1 MMAMLQRDAE
11 RADSGAP
18 VPMLPR
24 RAATVPAPREAT
36 ISPPALRRL
45 RSEPAHSSRRMPP
58 ESMVAHRSTIVCEQV
73 PWRVAEEALRAAPD
87 DAQLH
92 LPSLLHYPSSA
103 PLMPLVLCER
113 IDDVSIDRL
122 HTLGL
127 LPHMARLCAV
137 ARHPVDQKS
146 ALFFGWP
153 ELGTFADADASGP
166 WFARHPWQTL
176 LTVLYGVAVGLCA
189 LHGAGEAHG
198 AVTPAAVG
206 VRHDGS
212 AWLLPCGSLHV
223 RPSSGSATLGEK
235 ALARDADLRGVGRLL
250 HELGSAGASA
260 PPAVSVA
267 LLELAPRCEALE
279 LTMHE
284 VAAKLADVFRMSVL
298 DSSTAPAGDLPPAT
312 QRWSRLRVLITAA
325 SAFTEA
331 AATRA
336 LCLICLEEVSTRR
349 GLACPEGHLICSA
362 CLQGYICSLA
372 GSAKLRSSNGALDCL
387 GEHQQPF
394 SFCSSMVEPLLF
406 GDGLRLYLET
416 METTETPDEGEF
428 NTPESIQPELHK
440 ALNLSCPSCGVFC
453 DPDPDGCIAM
463 TCSSCHVAFC
473 WLCFQ
478 ACGRDAHPHCH
489 VEHGGYFPPR
499 SDVDRWTR
507 RLRWRQVDGV
517 LQRSF
522 GGRRLPEREEALRLC
537 ERNLADSKIGL
548 WPFPNVQPS
557 VGGMLGA
564 LPHVQS
570 AQFGQIDELRA
581 LLDETPELIDRA
593 DGRGM
598 TALMAAAHGGHAAVV
613 TELLERGADV
623 TCRDDRGVSALDYAI
638 REDRQKVVLAILAHE
653 GQVVNAVG
661 PSGKT
666 ALMVAA
672 ETGHDSCALVLLEA
686 KADPNQAQPDGW
698 TALML
703 AAHYGHTQV
712 VLVLLEAKADPNQAR
727 PDGWTA
733 LMLAALKGHEQVALV
748 LLEAKADPNQG
759 MPDGVT
765 ALMAAAQNGHEQVA
779 LVLLEAK
786 ADPNQAKPNGVTA
799 LICAAQNGHEQ
810 VALVLLEAKADP
822 KQAKSDGGTALML
835 AALKGHEQVAL
846 VLLEAKADP
855 NQARPDGWTALMLAA
870 LKGHEQVALVLL
882 EAKAD
887 PNQGMP
893 DGVTAL
899 MAAAQNGHE
908 QVALV
913 LLEAKADPNQA
924 KPNGETALICAA
936 QNGHEQ
942 VALVLLEAKADPN
955 QAKHD
960 GWTALMLAA
969 HYGDEQVALV
979 LLEAK
984 ADPNQA
990 KSDGWTALMI
1000 AAENGHEPCARV
1012 LLEAGTTLLTASVPL
1027 SATLI
1032 TGFSTI
1038 GVQVAAAP
1046 VKAFYEI
1053 ELIAIGGAQQLGWAS
1068 PSFLVGAS
1076 APLGEGV
1083 GDDDV
1088 SWGAD
1093 GARKL
1098 LWHAGE
1104 SQWEE
1109 QWAAGDVIGLGSDLT
1124 TGTIWFGK
1132 NGVWKAIF
1140 SDVRADSL
1148 YPALTGNGLACCIR
1162 LGAECMLSPPDE
1174 GFVPYPQGAIEL
1186 LRGRAG
1192 ALISASEVPP
1202 SVRTQGIDV
1211 WLMARGSG
1219 SDACAQLIAG
1229 WASRHRETDS

>member
-1 MMAMLQRDAE
+1 
-11 RADSGAP
+11 
-18 VPMLPR
+18 
-24 RAATVPAPREAT
+24 
-36 ISPPALRRL
+36 
-45 RSEPAHSSRRMPP
+45 
-58 ESMVAHRSTIVCEQV
+58 MVLS
-73 PWRVAEEALRAAPD
+73 
-87 DAQLH
+87 
-92 LPSLLHYPSSA
+92 
-103 PLMPLVLCER
+103 ER

-198 AVTPAAVG
+198 AVAPAAVG
-206 VRHDGS
+206 VRYDGS

-260 PPAVSVA
+260 PHAVSVA
-267 LLELAPRCEALE
+267 LLELAPKCEALE

-284 VAAKLADVFRMSVL
+284 VAAKLADVLRMSVL
-298 DSSTAPAGDLPPAT
+298 DSSSAPAGDLPPAT

-387 GEHQQPF
+387 GEHQHPF
-394 SFCSSMVEPLLF
+394 PFCRSMVEPLLF

-416 METTETPDEGEF
+416 METTETPDEGEVH
-428 NTPESIQPELHK
+428 TPESIQPELHK

-499 SDVDRWTR
+499 SDVDQWTR

-537 ERNLADSKIGL
+537 ERHLADSKIGL

-557 VGGMLGA
+557 LGGMLGA

-581 LLDETPELIDRA
+581 LLDETPELIDQA

-638 REDRQKVVLAILAHE
+638 REDRQEVVLAILAQHA

-661 PSGKT
+661 PSGET

-672 ETGHDSCALVLLEA
+672 ETGHASCALVLLEAKADPNKAKPDGWTALMHAAISGHEKCALVLLEAKADPNQAQPDGMTALMHAVFFGHEKCAVVLLEAKADPNQAQPDGRTALMLATHSGHEKCALVLLEA

-698 TALML
+698 TALMR
-703 AAHYGHTQV
+703 AAISGHEKCA
-712 VLVLLEAKADPNQAR
+712 LVLLEAKADPNQAQ
-727 PDGWTA
+727 PDGMTA
-733 LMLAALKGHEQVALV
+733 LMF
-748 LLEAKADPNQG
+748 
-759 MPDGVT
+759 
-765 ALMAAAQNGHEQVA
+765 AAQNGHEQVA

-786 ADPNQAKPNGVTA
+786 ADPNQAQP
-799 LICAAQNGHEQ
+799 
-810 VALVLLEAKADP
+810 
-822 KQAKSDGGTALML
+822 DGWTALMF
-835 AALKGHEQVAL
+835 AAGYGHEKCAL

-855 NQARPDGWTALMLAA
+855 NQAKPDGMTALMHAA
-870 LKGHEQVALVLL
+870 IFGHEKCALVLL

-887 PNQGMP
+887 PNQAQP
-893 DGVTAL
+893 DGMTAL
-899 MAAAQNGHE
+899 MFAAQDGHEQVAVVLLEAKADPNQAQPDGMTALMFAAQDGHEQVAVVLLEAKADPNQAQPDGWTALMHAAQNGHE

-924 KPNGETALICAA
+924 QPNGMTALMHAVFFGHEKCAVVLLEAKADPNQAQPDGLTALMLAAIFGHEKCAVVLLEAKADPNKAKSNGWTALMIAA

-942 VALVLLEAKADPN
+942 VALVLLEAGASK
-955 QAKHD
+955 KLIM
-960 GWTALMLAA
+960 ALI
-969 HYGDEQVALV
+969 
-979 LLEAK
+979 
-984 ADPNQA
+984 
-990 KSDGWTALMI
+990 I
-1000 AAENGHEPCARV
+1000 AALRGNIRCARV
-1012 LLEAGTTLLTASVPL
+1012 LLKQKANGFRRSLPEIVPL
-1027 SATLI
+1027 HL
-1032 TGFSTI
+1032 
-1038 GVQVAAAP
+1038 
-1046 VKAFYEI
+1046 
-1053 ELIAIGGAQQLGWAS
+1053 
-1068 PSFLVGAS
+1068 SFW
-1076 APLGEGV
+1076 PLRLQCISKHE
-1083 GDDDV
+1083 
-1088 SWGAD
+1088 D
-1093 GARKL
+1093 G
-1098 LWHAGE
+1098 
-1104 SQWEE
+1104 
-1109 QWAAGDVIGLGSDLT
+1109 
-1124 TGTIWFGK
+1124 
-1132 NGVWKAIF
+1132 
-1140 SDVRADSL
+1140 
-1148 YPALTGNGLACCIR
+1148 
-1162 LGAECMLSPPDE
+1162 
-1174 GFVPYPQGAIEL
+1174 
-1186 LRGRAG
+1186 
-1192 ALISASEVPP
+1192 
-1202 SVRTQGIDV
+1202 
-1211 WLMARGSG
+1211 
-1219 SDACAQLIAG
+1219 
-1229 WASRHRETDS
+1229 

>member
-1 MMAMLQRDAE
+1 
-11 RADSGAP
+11 
-18 VPMLPR
+18 
-24 RAATVPAPREAT
+24 
-36 ISPPALRRL
+36 
-45 RSEPAHSSRRMPP
+45 MP
-58 ESMVAHRSTIVCEQV
+58 
-73 PWRVAEEALRAAPD
+73 D
-87 DAQLH
+87 GAQLH

-206 VRHDGS
+206 VRYDGS

-223 RPSSGSATLGEK
+223 RPSSGTATLGEK

-298 DSSTAPAGDLPPAT
+298 DSSTAPARDLPPAT

-372 GSAKLRSSNGALDCL
+372 GSVKLRSSNGALDCL

-394 SFCSSMVEPLLF
+394 SFCRSMVEPLLF

-416 METTETPDEGEF
+416 METMETTETPDVGEVH
-428 NTPESIQPELHK
+428 TPESIQPELHK
-440 ALNLSCPSCGVFC
+440 ALNLSCPSCGVLC

-463 TCSSCHVAFC
+463 TCNSCHVAFC

-499 SDVDRWTR
+499 SDVDRWNR

-522 GGRRLPEREEALRLC
+522 GGRRLSEREEALRIC

-686 KADPNQAQPDGW
+686 GAVVNAQDNTGW
-698 TALML
+698 TALMY
-703 AAHYGHTQV
+703 AA
-712 VLVLLEAKADPNQAR
+712 EN
-727 PDGWTA
+727 
-733 LMLAALKGHEQVALV
+733 GHEQVALV
-748 LLEAKADPNQG
+748 LHEASAVVSAQDNGGFTALMIAAVNGHEQVGLVLLEARADPNQAKH
-759 MPDGVT
+759 DGVT
-765 ALMAAAQNGHEQVA
+765 ALICAARNGHEQFAHVLLEAKAEPNQATPDGWTALILAALNGHEQVA

-786 ADPNQAKPNGVTA
+786 ADPNQAKSNGVTA

-822 KQAKSDGGTALML
+822 
-835 AALKGHEQVAL
+835 
-846 VLLEAKADP
+846 
-855 NQARPDGWTALMLAA
+855 N
-870 LKGHEQVALVLL
+870 
-882 EAKAD
+882 
-887 PNQGMP
+887 
-893 DGVTAL
+893 
-899 MAAAQNGHE
+899 
-908 QVALV
+908 
-913 LLEAKADPNQA
+913 
-924 KPNGETALICAA
+924 
-936 QNGHEQ
+936 
-942 VALVLLEAKADPN
+942 
-955 QAKHD
+955 
-960 GWTALMLAA
+960 
-969 HYGDEQVALV
+969 
-979 LLEAK
+979 
-984 ADPNQA
+984 
-990 KSDGWTALMI
+990 
-1000 AAENGHEPCARV
+1000 
-1012 LLEAGTTLLTASVPL
+1012 
-1027 SATLI
+1027 
-1032 TGFSTI
+1032 
-1038 GVQVAAAP
+1038 
-1046 VKAFYEI
+1046 
-1053 ELIAIGGAQQLGWAS
+1053 
-1068 PSFLVGAS
+1068 
-1076 APLGEGV
+1076 
-1083 GDDDV
+1083 
-1088 SWGAD
+1088 
-1093 GARKL
+1093 
-1098 LWHAGE
+1098 
-1104 SQWEE
+1104 
-1109 QWAAGDVIGLGSDLT
+1109 
-1124 TGTIWFGK
+1124 
-1132 NGVWKAIF
+1132 
-1140 SDVRADSL
+1140 
-1148 YPALTGNGLACCIR
+1148 
-1162 LGAECMLSPPDE
+1162 
-1174 GFVPYPQGAIEL
+1174 
-1186 LRGRAG
+1186 
-1192 ALISASEVPP
+1192 
-1202 SVRTQGIDV
+1202 
-1211 WLMARGSG
+1211 
-1219 SDACAQLIAG
+1219 
-1229 WASRHRETDS
+1229 